1 MRDKDGLGGR
11 MTIIVTT
18 SMTCKVRESIS
29 DIIELI
35 ERKYIWFELKLAE
48 GEDTGKKL
56 VIRTDTILY
65 YREA

>member
-1 MRDKDGLGGR
+1 

-35 ERKYIWFELKLAE
+35 ERGYKWFEVELAG

-56 VIRTDTILY
+56 VIRKDTILY
-65 YREA
+65 FKEA

>member
-1 MRDKDGLGGR
+1 

-29 DIIELI
+29 GIEDLIAMGYKWIEL
-35 ERKYIWFELKLAE
+35 ELAE
-48 GEDTGKKL
+48 GEDAGKQL
-56 VIRTDTILY
+56 IIRVDTILY